1 MSDPL
6 AMGDVN
12 TEHIGLRTFEASVM
26 GGGGD
31 EEVGDAGTPLAE
43 QSAVSDEE
51 PGDREEEA
59 ERTCNDELFCLI
71 LSLVLMSID
80 QFLDGFSSYKFYVGG
95 YTLFFVLN
103 LVFTVIP
110 ALCLHL
116 GATVALKLSW
126 WKALL
131 CFPVAPW
138 VLLGKV
144 IHNRIKGDSTEEQKD
159 LKRNSK
165 NMSVCEGFF
174 EAVPQLLIQM
184 TALRLGISKESGVI
198 LTCVKMVFS
207 CVCASL
213 ALLSRFREGMSK
225 PLQGVSVFLVAMVLG
240 SRVFVCAS
248 LFSLPS
254 PRLYTGFLPLAL
266 SVLLACVTDYVFER
280 EKVSLSRAYI
290 KATLL
295 PPEDKAGGMASLVY
309 CAFGLVFWLLTVSR
323 PLSVLVFVCV
333 TVIHILGGIGWM
345 VLKQY
350 DKSLARVRGRNVHA

>member
-116 GATVALKLSW
+116 GATVA
-126 WKALL
+126 
-131 CFPVAPW
+131 
-138 VLLGKV
+138 LGKV